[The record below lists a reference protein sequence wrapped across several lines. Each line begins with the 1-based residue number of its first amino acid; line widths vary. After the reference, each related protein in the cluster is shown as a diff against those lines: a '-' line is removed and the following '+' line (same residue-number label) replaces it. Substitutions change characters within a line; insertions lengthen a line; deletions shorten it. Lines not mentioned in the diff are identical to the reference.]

1 MIATLIGSLATLI
14 WLSLW
19 LAHGQFWR
27 IDEEL
32 LPPVPSVWP
41 RVTVII
47 PARNEEECIG
57 DTLRSLFTQDYPHP
71 LRIVVVDDQSTDATA
86 HKAREAA
93 EEYGRQQDL
102 TVLPAEPL
110 PARWTGKVWAMHQ
123 GVTRGLLA
131 DDPATYL
138 LFSDADIQHGP
149 RAVRELVTRSEA
161 DRLDLASFMVRL
173 RCDNAAES
181 LMIPAFVFFFRMLY
195 PFRWANDVANPMAAA
210 AGGTM
215 LLRRSALPR
224 LDDLACIHDAL
235 IDDCALARA
244 VKAGGNRI
252 WLGLS
257 DTSASTRAYQ
267 SLGEIVHMVA
277 RTAYTQLGYSPLQLL
292 GCLLGL
298 TLTFLLPVA
307 LTLSRT
313 GLPAL
318 VGALLWLLMSLLYLP
333 MIRFYRRS
341 PLLAL
346 TLPLTATLY
355 LYATLLSALRHHLGK
370 GGQWKGR
377 TREKN

>member
-1 MIATLIGSLATLI
+1 MIATLFAALATLI

-27 IDEEL
+27 IENEP
-32 LPPVPSVWP
+32 LPSAPSEWP

-47 PARNEEECIG
+47 PARNEEEGIG
-57 DTLRSLFTQDYPHP
+57 GTLRTLFTQDYSSP
-71 LRIVVVDDQSTDATA
+71 LRIVVVDDHSTDATA
-86 HKAREAA
+86 RKALETAQELGRE
-93 EEYGRQQDL
+93 QDL
-102 TVLPAEPL
+102 TVIPAEPL

-123 GVTRGLLA
+123 GVTRELLA
-131 DDPATYL
+131 EDPATYL
-138 LFSDADIQHGP
+138 LFSDADIHHDP
-149 RAVRELVTRSEA
+149 CAVRELVTRSEA
-161 DRLDLASFMVRL
+161 DQLDLASFMVRL
-173 RCDNAAES
+173 RCDNGAES

-195 PFRWANDVANPMAAA
+195 PFRWSNDPANPMAAA

-224 LDDLACIHDAL
+224 LDNLTCIHDAL
-235 IDDCALARA
+235 IDDCALARS
-244 VKAGGNRI
+244 VKKGGNRI

-257 DTSASTRAYQ
+257 DTSSSTRSYH

-277 RTAYTQLGYSPLQLL
+277 RTAYTQLDYSPLQLL
-292 GCLLGL
+292 GCLVGL

-307 LTLSRT
+307 LTFSRT

-318 VGALLWLLMSLLYLP
+318 VGAALWLLMARLYLP
-333 MIRFYRRS
+333 MIRFYHRS

-355 LYATLLSALRHHLGK
+355 LYATLLSAIRHHSGR

-377 TREKN
+377 TN